1 MPTRGGEDMTEFEQL
16 AGLVMQIRN
25 LRARIECAD
34 EDCLTWEEEWQLQ
47 YLERRL
53 DQMKGG
59 IDYGRRKAV
68 CHPC

>member
-1 MPTRGGEDMTEFEQL
+1 MTELEQL
-16 AGLVMQIRN
+16 AGLVMQIKN

-34 EDCLTWEEEWQLQ
+34 EDCITWEEQWELRR
-47 YLERRL
+47 LEQKL

-59 IDYGRRKAV
+59 ITGYGRRKAI